1 MTAWL
6 RQARAQRFQTL
17 LAPVLRWQLFEVC
30 AYGLLALPVLTATTD
45 SGIGHFPDPARLLFS
60 DGGLWLLELLHQQ
73 RSQLLASFAGRGWLL
88 SLVICAELVP
98 EWRLLRTLALRRC
111 GEAQPARPVLV
122 RLGVLT
128 LLLWMLRGMSLLP
141 LLLLGLLQPGFT
153 VRFDARVLDLAL
165 LCAFGLWLLLQLV
178 LSVLRDLAAVRSVFA
193 PGSLRTLLRRT
204 LEALSARGGRL
215 TLRYGAYRALALATV
230 LGGELLLLA
239 LPGAGLA
246 TAWTGLV
253 VHQGALF
260 ARLMLR
266 GLWLAELGAEFP
278 GGLRQTPSRAK

>member
-1 MTAWL
+1 
-6 RQARAQRFQTL
+6 
-17 LAPVLRWQLFEVC
+17 
-30 AYGLLALPVLTATTD
+30 
-45 SGIGHFPDPARLLFS
+45 
-60 DGGLWLLELLHQQ
+60 
-73 RSQLLASFAGRGWLL
+73 
-88 SLVICAELVP
+88 
-98 EWRLLRTLALRRC
+98 
-111 GEAQPARPVLV
+111 
-122 RLGVLT
+122 
-128 LLLWMLRGMSLLP
+128 MLRGMSLLP

-266 GLWLAELGAEFP
+266 GLWLAELGEARE
-278 GGLRQTPSRAK
+278 L